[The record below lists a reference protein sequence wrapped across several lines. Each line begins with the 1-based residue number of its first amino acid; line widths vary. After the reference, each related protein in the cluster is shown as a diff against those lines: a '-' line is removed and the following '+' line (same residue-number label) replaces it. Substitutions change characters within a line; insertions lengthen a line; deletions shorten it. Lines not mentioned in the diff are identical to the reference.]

1 MPYSTPDTYIVDGN
15 ITIFLG
21 SHSEIFKQDILH
33 SSLLGHL
40 ISNSHSIASDAWMS
54 SYKKTLESLSWITR
68 STAQQLMKKQSMSIL
83 KFAKPALSG
92 HLSTA
97 ELKELSDVLGI
108 IKNLPKDSDAIAA
121 LLNRIQIDND
131 RQPSITTVCPL
142 LTVISANKTVIS
154 FRLVFDTSHPVD
166 LAILDEELSQK
177 VVLDGPQTT
186 QWSAYLAE
194 EKYASVRDK
203 IIEKLGSK
211 IKTNLHH
218 LTPPEDADIR
228 NV

>member
-1 MPYSTPDTYIVDGN
+1 MLYSTPDTYIVDGT

-21 SHSEIFKQDILH
+21 SHSETFKQDILY

-40 ISNSHSIASDAWMS
+40 TSNSHSIASNTWMS
-54 SYKKTLESLSWITR
+54 TYKKTLGTLFWVTK
-68 STAQQLMKKQSMSIL
+68 STATQLIKKQSASIL
-83 KFAKPALSG
+83 KFAEPTLSA

-97 ELKELSDVLGI
+97 ELKELTVALGI
-108 IKNLPKDSDAIAA
+108 IKNFPKNSDAIAA
-121 LLNRIQIDND
+121 LLNRIQLDND
-131 RQPSITTVCPL
+131 SQPSITTVCPL

-177 VVLDGPQTT
+177 VVLNGPQTT
-186 QWSAYLAE
+186 QWLTYLAE
-194 EKYASVRDK
+194 DKYASMRNK

-211 IKTNLHH
+211 IQTNLYH

>member
-21 SHSEIFKQDILH
+21 SHSETFKQGILY

-40 ISNSHSIASDAWMS
+40 VSNSHSIASDAWMS
-54 SYKKTLESLSWITR
+54 SYMRTMGTLSWVTK
-68 STAQQLMKKQSMSIL
+68 STAQRLKKKQSASIL
-83 KFAKPALSG
+83 KFAVPALSG

-97 ELKELSDVLGI
+97 ELEELTDALGI
-108 IKNLPKDSDAIAA
+108 IKNLPKDSDAITA
-121 LLNRIQIDND
+121 LLNRIQLDND

-142 LTVISANKTVIS
+142 LTVVSANKTVIS
-154 FRLVFDTSHPVD
+154 FRLVFDTSDSVD
-166 LAILDEELSQK
+166 IAILDEELSQEL
-177 VVLDGPQTT
+177 VLNGPKTT
-186 QWSAYLAE
+186 QWAAYLAE

>member
-21 SHSEIFKQDILH
+21 SHSETFKQDILY

-40 ISNSHSIASDAWMS
+40 VSNSHSIASDTWMS
-54 SYKKTLESLSWITR
+54 SYKKTMGPLFWVTK
-68 STAQQLMKKQSMSIL
+68 STAQQLMKKQSASVL
-83 KFAKPALSG
+83 KFAEPALSG
-92 HLSTA
+92 HLSIA
-97 ELKELSDVLGI
+97 ELKGLTDAIGI

-121 LLNRIQIDND
+121 LLNRIQLDND
-131 RQPSITTVCPL
+131 SQPSITTVCPL
-142 LTVISANKTVIS
+142 LTVVSANKTVIS
-154 FRLVFDTSHPVD
+154 FRLVFDTSHSVD
-166 LAILDEELSQK
+166 IAILDEELSQK
-177 VVLDGPQTT
+177 VVLNGPQTT

-203 IIEKLGSK
+203 VIDKLGSK